1 MKKISLAAIATLIAL
16 SSAASAQSFD
26 LNAMPLG
33 KFPNA
38 KLDMSETGSIAKDKV
53 LIRKVKV
60 NGETV
65 TQYYTVAED
74 GSTVVISQE

>member
-1 MKKISLAAIATLIAL
+1 MKKISLAAIASFLAL
-16 SSAASAQSFD
+16 SSGAFAQNFD
-26 LNAMPLG
+26 INSMPLG
-33 KFPNA
+33 NIPAK

-53 LIRKVKV
+53 LMRKVKV

-74 GSTVVISQE
+74 GSTVIVSQE

>member
-1 MKKISLAAIATLIAL
+1 MKKISLAAIASLIAL
-16 SSAASAQSFD
+16 SSAAHAQNID
-26 LNAMPLG
+26 LNSMPLG
-33 KFPNA
+33 NFPTN
-38 KLDMSETGSIAKDKV
+38 LDRSETGSIAKDKV
-53 LIRKVKV
+53 LMRKVKV

>member
-1 MKKISLAAIATLIAL
+1 MKRISLAAIASLIAL
-16 SSAASAQSFD
+16 SSAAQAQSID

-33 KFPNA
+33 SFPT
-38 KLDMSETGSIAKDKV
+38 KLDTSETGSIAKDKV
-53 LIRKVKV
+53 LVRKVKV

-65 TQYYTVAED
+65 TQYYTIAED